1 MMNLVALQANA
12 PNLLAFEERYRA
24 GKALRDATPREKL
37 GDFSTADRDPVA
49 IIAETNKTRVQ
60 TLVPI
65 RRERMAASAFAFL
78 RGAAA
83 VMASDLAGEPM
94 PGIPV
99 QACGDCHLMNFGAF
113 LSPEGNSLFDIND
126 FDETLP
132 GVDFTVDVKR
142 LAASF
147 AVAALA
153 AGDSDKS
160 ARRIAKGAAAA
171 YRERMAKLAE
181 LSPIE
186 AWNSRM
192 LVQREAADLFD
203 DKLARSLRH
212 AAGHKHPERDGDAD
226 FPHVKRDP
234 ESGEWRI
241 EDRPPLIYHIEP
253 SGDPSVNVDLPR
265 VFAQVAETLPIEV
278 KQLLP
283 RYKLADDAFKVVGV
297 GSVGTYCAIGL
308 FMAPDDYPL
317 FLQLKEA
324 LPSAME
330 RLHGENGA
338 AANSGLKPW
347 LGQQGARVVSG
358 QRIMQ
363 AASDVFLGYTRDEAS
378 GREFYVRRL
387 KNRRLGSVSELL
399 EAKALPQYATLCGR
413 TLARAHARSG
423 DAATLSGYM
432 GKSEAF
438 DDAIA
443 SFAMLYAAQNKKDF
457 ETFVQAA
464 APQGEHETPTK
475 SERSTG

>member
-1 MMNLVALQANA
+1 MNRAAEQQNA
-12 PNLLAFEERYRA
+12 PHVFSFEERYKA
-24 GKALRDATPREKL
+24 GKARRAATPREKL
-37 GDFSTADRDPVA
+37 GDFSPSYRDPVA
-49 IIAETNKTRVQ
+49 IIAETNKTRLQ

-65 RRERMAASAFAFL
+65 RRERMATSAFAFL

-83 VMASDLAGEPM
+83 VMAADLAPEPA

-113 LSPEGNSLFDIND
+113 LSPEGNALFDIND

-132 GVDFTVDVKR
+132 GVDFTVDLKR

-153 AGDSDKS
+153 AGDSDKRV
-160 ARRIAKGAAAA
+160 RRIAKGVATA
-171 YRERMAKLAE
+171 YRERIAKLAE
-181 LSPIE
+181 LSPVE

-203 DKLARSLRH
+203 DKLAASLRQ

-234 ESGEWRI
+234 ASGEWRI
-241 EDRPPLIYHIEP
+241 EDHPPLIYHAP
-253 SGDPSVNVDLPR
+253 QSQDPSLNVDLAR

-308 FMAPDDYPL
+308 FMSPDDFPL

-324 LPSAME
+324 LPSALE
-330 RLHGENGA
+330 RLRGNGA
-338 AANSGLKPW
+338 VPNSWLKPW

-363 AASDVFLGYTRDEAS
+363 AAADVFLGYTRDEAS

-399 EAKALPQYATLCGR
+399 ETKALPQYATLCGR

-423 DAATLSGYM
+423 DAATLWGYM

-457 ETFVQAA
+457 ETFVENT
-464 APQGEHETPTK
+464 APQGEPHMPK
-475 SERSTG
+475 DPGPSGK